1 MSPPP
6 VEVDPVELVAAL
18 LRRDRGMRC
27 ALDRRSGEVHRSIDE
42 CDPEED
48 DRRFDDL
55 GRYAPIDALGPE
67 ASRAFWERVAIA
79 RFSGASGLY
88 QPLSDASSEE
98 RARLLEVVRDVTREW
113 LADRAI
119 EASLRARE

>member
-1 MSPPP
+1 MSSSL
-6 VEVDPVELVAAL
+6 VEVDPVELVSAL

-48 DRRFDDL
+48 DRRFDDQE
-55 GRYAPIDALGPE
+55 RYAPIDALGPD
-67 ASRAFWERVAIA
+67 ATRAFWETVAIA

-88 QPLSDASSEE
+88 QPLSDAGPDE
-98 RARLLEVVRDVTREW
+98 RVRLLEAVRAAARQW
-113 LADRAI
+113 LADRDI
-119 EASLRARE
+119 EASLRARA

>member
-1 MSPPP
+1 MSPSP
-6 VEVDPVELVAAL
+6 VEVDPVELVSAL

-48 DRRFDDL
+48 DRRFDDQE
-55 GRYAPIDALGPE
+55 RYAPIDALGPD
-67 ASRAFWERVAIA
+67 ATRVFWERVAIA

-88 QPLSDASSEE
+88 QPLSDAGPDE
-98 RARLLEVVRDVTREW
+98 RARLLEVVREVARQW
-113 LADRAI
+113 LADRDI
-119 EASLRARE
+119 DASLRARA